1 MSEKSNGITRK
12 RSAQLS
18 VRINSALYQGYK
30 DLLDLEGISM
40 TNDIENYISHRL
52 GKTAKVGNVIDITE
66 KLLQQQQE
74 IEELKAKQQEIEE
87 LKAIVGE
94 LKADWPQKTSNSKA
108 S

>member
-1 MSEKSNGITRK
+1 MSEKSNGVARK
-12 RSAQLS
+12 RNSQLS
-18 VRINSALYQGYK
+18 VRINDSLYEEYK
-30 DLLDLEGISM
+30 NLLTKEGISM

-52 GKTAKVGNVIDITE
+52 GKTAKTGNVIDFTE
-66 KLLQQQQE
+66 ALKQQ
-74 IEELKAKQQEIEE
+74 QQEIEE

>member
-1 MSEKSNGITRK
+1 MSEKSNGVARK

-18 VRINSALYQGYK
+18 VRINDTLYQGYK
-30 DLLDLEGISM
+30 DLLETEGISM
-40 TNDIENYISHRL
+40 TNDIENYISRRL
-52 GKTAKVGNVIDITE
+52 GKITKSDNVIDITE
-66 KLLQQQQE
+66 VVQ
-74 IEELKAKQQEIEE
+74 KQQREIEE